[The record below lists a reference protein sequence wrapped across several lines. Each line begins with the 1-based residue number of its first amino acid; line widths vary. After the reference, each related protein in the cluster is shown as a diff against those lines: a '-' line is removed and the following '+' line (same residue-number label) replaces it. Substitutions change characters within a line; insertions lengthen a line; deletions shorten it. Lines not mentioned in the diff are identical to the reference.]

1 MHTYVAVKQGL
12 LDLFTQ
18 EELEANCA
26 AANSSVDRGEW
37 GGRGGGHALG
47 RGMGS
52 AAASLDE
59 RSAGL
64 GPVGDA
70 GLGDEG
76 LAELRCEYLQ
86 VN

>member
-1 MHTYVAVKQGL
+1 M
-12 LDLFTQ
+12 
-18 EELEANCA
+18 
-26 AANSSVDRGEW
+26 DRGKW
-37 GGRGGGHALG
+37 GGGGG
-47 RGMGS
+47 GMGI